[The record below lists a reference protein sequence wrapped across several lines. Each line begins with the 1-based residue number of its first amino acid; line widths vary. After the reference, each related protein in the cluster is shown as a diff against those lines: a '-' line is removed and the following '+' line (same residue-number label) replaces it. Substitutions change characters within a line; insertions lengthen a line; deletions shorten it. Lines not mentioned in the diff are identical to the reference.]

1 MKPKF
6 EQDLVIC
13 SCGDVSH
20 QLIIS
25 TFEYVN
31 SKGENEIDCF
41 IQIHLN
47 KHNFWNR
54 LKIAIKYIFGLQSKF
69 GAFEEIVV
77 DKKNAEKIKNCM
89 QTYLTKS
96 EKAIS

>member
-1 MKPKF
+1 MEPKF

-13 SCGDVSH
+13 SCGDISH

-25 TFEYVN
+25 TFEYTT
-31 SKGENEIDCF
+31 SSGKDDIDCF
-41 IQIHLN
+41 IQIYLS

-54 LKIAIKYIFGLQSKF
+54 LIFGFKYIFGFQSKF

-77 DKKNAEKIKNCM
+77 NQENATKIKNCM
-89 QTYLTKS
+89 EYYLTKL
-96 EKAIS
+96 K